1 MFSILTTFLIY
12 FAILI
17 ILTSILLFAIY
28 IDKKVEANCVG
39 VMTMILI
46 TAILAGFITNLI
58 VQRFNTMLSLLFAI
72 IFLFAYLTILG
83 FILIALLMFIDYM
96 AIKIIEYFS
105 GG

>member
-1 MFSILTTFLIY
+1 
-12 FAILI
+12 
-17 ILTSILLFAIY
+17 
-28 IDKKVEANCVG
+28 
-39 VMTMILI
+39 
-46 TAILAGFITNLI
+46 
-58 VQRFNTMLSLLFAI
+58 MLSLLFAI